1 MVVYTDIFAGKMPVA
16 ANLMTV
22 NEAQIETEDHESGQH
37 SSTSDLG
44 EGDVRDCAEK
54 DESVDIAP
62 DTPIVSAQDVAY
74 PESLHGTDSCLQT
87 ERDDTDSSIK
97 PHDDLDLPSA
107 TVEEKAAD
115 ESIQQESSDKDTAPV
130 QEIVSAEQES
140 TLVRSALRSS
150 LDGEDAELLNNFL
163 TKAKAKRDA
172 KAAMA
177 VQDDAAEEEEKAIQE
192 EVAVPDI
199 PTPRSRRVLEE
210 LDANSPSPS
219 PQKTQALSPRK
230 AEGPP
235 PSPIRKDIANQDEN
249 GQEQQ
254 PSSPATRRSTRVRA
268 PPRTTIPA
276 IRNTLSLRRAK
287 GTEFVF
293 LQRTEAQELA
303 LATRKNTRQNK
314 GTSVLP
320 KYALKSLARKPGSS
334 EASPSPDDGSRKT
347 GAKRV
352 CWNDAR
358 LVEFEDGGEPQSGSG
373 RQESSD
379 ESASS
384 SDSSAQSANKK
395 SNDKRKTATGT
406 SRSTRSQRV
415 PKDGKS
421 TSSTGTSA
429 AAATSTT
436 ASTTATPPPARRV
449 RRLGNNNSTT
459 ATTKPEESAS
469 SSPSSSKGTST
480 PTGRRRKLTPRSP
493 STTLFGSP
501 ASKKNTPGSS
511 TSTSTSTPASK
522 IPTTTSSGAK
532 SKSIFKASAGSTPMP
547 KRVRSRT

>member
-1 MVVYTDIFAGKMPVA
+1 MVVYTDIFAGKMPVSA
-16 ANLMTV
+16 DLMTV
-22 NEAQIETEDHESGQH
+22 NEAQMENEDHESGQH
-37 SSTSDLG
+37 SSTSDLE

-54 DESVDIAP
+54 DESVDIAR
-62 DTPIVSAQDVAY
+62 DTPIDFAQDVAY

-87 ERDDTDSSIK
+87 EHDDTDSSIK

-115 ESIQQESSDKDTAPV
+115 ESVQQGSSDKDTAPA

-163 TKAKAKRDA
+163 SKAKAKRDA

-235 PSPIRKDIANQDEN
+235 PSPIRRDIANQDEN
-249 GQEQQ
+249 GQEQ

-334 EASPSPDDGSRKT
+334 EASPSADDGSRRT
-347 GAKRV
+347 GTKRV

-358 LVEFEDGGEPQSGSG
+358 LVEFEDGGEPQPSSG

-379 ESASS
+379 ESSASCS
-384 SDSSAQSANKK
+384 SANKK
-395 SNDKRKTATGT
+395 GNDKRKTSTGT
-406 SRSTRSQRV
+406 SRSTRSQRA

-421 TSSTGTSA
+421 TSSAGTSA
-429 AAATSTT
+429 TAAT
-436 ASTTATPPPARRV
+436 STTATPPPARRV
-449 RRLGNNNSTT
+449 RRLGSNNSTT
-459 ATTKPEESAS
+459 TTTKPEEPAS

-511 TSTSTSTPASK
+511 TSTPASK

-532 SKSIFKASAGSTPMP
+532 SKSIFKANAGSTPMP

>member
-1 MVVYTDIFAGKMPVA
+1 MVVYTDIFAGKMPVSA
-16 ANLMTV
+16 DLMTV
-22 NEAQIETEDHESGQH
+22 NEAQMENEDHESGQH
-37 SSTSDLG
+37 SSTSDLE
-44 EGDVRDCAEK
+44 EGDVRDGAEK
-54 DESVDIAP
+54 DESVDIAR
-62 DTPIVSAQDVAY
+62 DTPIDFAQDVAY

-87 ERDDTDSSIK
+87 EHDDTDSSIK

-115 ESIQQESSDKDTAPV
+115 ESIQQGPSDKDTAPA

-163 TKAKAKRDA
+163 SKAKAKRDA

-235 PSPIRKDIANQDEN
+235 PSPIRRDIANQDEN
-249 GQEQQ
+249 GQEQ

-334 EASPSPDDGSRKT
+334 EASPSPDDGSRRT
-347 GAKRV
+347 GTKRV

-358 LVEFEDGGEPQSGSG
+358 LVEFEDGGEPQPSSG

-379 ESASS
+379 ESSASCS
-384 SDSSAQSANKK
+384 SANKG
-395 SNDKRKTATGT
+395 NDKRKTSTGT
-406 SRSTRSQRV
+406 SRSTRSQRA

-429 AAATSTT
+429 TAAT
-436 ASTTATPPPARRV
+436 STTATPPPARRV
-449 RRLGNNNSTT
+449 RRLGSNNSTT
-459 ATTKPEESAS
+459 TTTKPEEPAS

-511 TSTSTSTPASK
+511 TSTPASK

-532 SKSIFKASAGSTPMP
+532 SKSIFKANAGSTPMP

>member
-1 MVVYTDIFAGKMPVA
+1 MIYTDIFAGKMPVA
-16 ANLMTV
+16 ADLMTV
-22 NEAQIETEDHESGQH
+22 NEAQIETEDHESCQH

-44 EGDVRDCAEK
+44 EGNVRDGAEK
-54 DESVDIAP
+54 DESVDIAQ
-62 DTPIVSAQDVAY
+62 DTPIVFARDVTY
-74 PESLHGTDSCLQT
+74 PESLHGTDGCLQT
-87 ERDDTDSSIK
+87 EHDDADSSIK

-115 ESIQQESSDKDTAPV
+115 ESIQQESSDKETAPA

-163 TKAKAKRDA
+163 SRAKAKRDA

-177 VQDDAAEEEEKAIQE
+177 VQDDAAEEEEKTIQE

-219 PQKTQALSPRK
+219 PQKTQAPSPRK

-235 PSPIRKDIANQDEN
+235 PSPIRKEIANQDEN
-249 GQEQQ
+249 GQEKQ

-268 PPRTTIPA
+268 PPQTTIPA

-303 LATRKNTRQNK
+303 LTTRKNTRQNK

-334 EASPSPDDGSRKT
+334 EASPSPDDGSRRT
-347 GAKRV
+347 RGAKRV

-379 ESASS
+379 ESSASS
-384 SDSSAQSANKK
+384 SSSNKK

-406 SRSTRSQRV
+406 NGSTRSQRA

-421 TSSTGTSA
+421 TSSTGSSA
-429 AAATSTT
+429 
-436 ASTTATPPPARRV
+436 TATPPPARRV

-459 ATTKPEESAS
+459 ATTKPDEPAS
-469 SSPSSSKGTST
+469 PLSPKGTST
-480 PTGRRRKLTPRSP
+480 PTRRRRKLTPRSP

-501 ASKKNTPGSS
+501 ALKKNTPGNS
-511 TSTSTSTPASK
+511 TSTSTSTPTSK

-532 SKSIFKASAGSTPMP
+532 SKSIFKANAGSTPMP
-547 KRVRSRT
+547 KRVRSRA